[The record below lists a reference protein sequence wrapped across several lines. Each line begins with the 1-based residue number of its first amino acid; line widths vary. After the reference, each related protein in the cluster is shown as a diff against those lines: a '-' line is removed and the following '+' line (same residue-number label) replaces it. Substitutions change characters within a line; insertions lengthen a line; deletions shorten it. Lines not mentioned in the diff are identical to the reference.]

1 MSKALAESG
10 ADVAMMYVS
19 NDKAKDLA
27 ADISKTY
34 NVNCKA
40 YKANISDAEEVKT
53 SIDQIYKDYG
63 SIDIFVAN
71 AGISIGGD
79 TEVKHLSLR
88 KISYNGLSD
97 LIKKTRVELDL

>member
-19 NDKAKDLA
+19 NDKAQDLA
-27 ADISKTY
+27 AEISKTY

-53 SIDQIYKDYG
+53 VIDQIYKDYG

-79 TEVKHLSLR
+79 TEVKYHSFY
-88 KISYNGLSD
+88 KAVMIGFNNS
-97 LIKKTRVELDL
+97 